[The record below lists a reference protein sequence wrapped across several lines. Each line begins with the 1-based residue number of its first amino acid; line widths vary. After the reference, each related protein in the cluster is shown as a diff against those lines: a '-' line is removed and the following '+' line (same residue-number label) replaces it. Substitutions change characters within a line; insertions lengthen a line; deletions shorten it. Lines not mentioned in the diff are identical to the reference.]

1 MAKKKVT
8 NRTDAQKIKIM
19 ENLFTF
25 DEVLEILG
33 WYDDSNESICTPEMA
48 DLEENNYPEFYKKIM
63 AEAIINGNFEESI
76 EYNDRLRP

>member
-1 MAKKKVT
+1 
-8 NRTDAQKIKIM
+8 
-19 ENLFTF
+19 
-25 DEVLEILG
+25 
-33 WYDDSNESICTPEMA
+33 MA

>member
-1 MAKKKVT
+1 MKKRIT

-19 ENLFTF
+19 ERLFTF

-33 WYDDSNESICTPEMA
+33 WYDDSNETICTPEMTE
-48 DLEENNYPEFYKKIM
+48 LEENNHPEFYKKIM